1 MAFTEDLTL
10 FLNDFGVSC
19 TAGAVSALGI
29 LDMPTQV
36 LAGEM
41 VLSTDY
47 TLTARYADFGGLV
60 YGDGI
65 TVDAINYQV
74 RENRRLDDGKFVE
87 ISLMKLA
94 PDATAP
100 GGQPREFGL
109 QDLAD
114 VNITSAQQGDVLIY
128 DSGEWVDAN
137 DSKSVT
143 IPGPQMDDSFTLFRT
158 ARETTIENVLA
169 LVSGGSVTYELR
181 FAADRSAAGTVA
193 ATDTVTNTTTG
204 DAATIQNQPIPAGRY
219 VWVKITAVS
228 GTVDEFNLSVEF

>member
-1 MAFTEDLTL
+1 MITEDLSL
-10 FLNDFGVSC
+10 FLADFDVTVTS
-19 TAGAVSALGI
+19 GAVSGIGI

-60 YGDGI
+60 YGDGV
-65 TVDAINYQV
+65 TVDGINYQV
-74 RENRRLDDGKFVE
+74 RELRRIDDGKFVE

-94 PDATAP
+94 PDASAP

-114 VNITSAQQGDVLIY
+114 VNITSAQQGDMLIY
-128 DSGEWVDAN
+128 DSGQGVDAN

-143 IPGPQMDDSFTLFRT
+143 IAGPQAGDSFTLFRT
-158 ARETTIENVLA
+158 ARETTLDSVVG

-181 FAADRSAAGTVA
+181 FAADRSDAGTL
-193 ATDTVTNTTTG
+193 ATVSNTVTNTTTG
-204 DAATIQNQPIPAGRY
+204 DAATIQNQPIAAGRY
-219 VWVKITAVS
+219 VWVVITAVS

>member
-143 IPGPQMDDSFTLFRT
+143 IPGPQVDDSFTLFRT

-219 VWVKITAVS
+219 VWVKITAAS